1 MEARASYNQL
11 STASIRPTSVVLKAD
26 DDDANKS
33 PCCQQD
39 ANTDSNY
46 LCSPVVQRISTG
58 EEKDRPPAESD
69 KVTRLTVKAGD
80 TTTTSSGVVRRNRAA
95 ASQNRARLV
104 QSLYIS
110 SSEPSVS
117 FQSALSRFQKLA
129 SCQSSADGISSTAN
143 ESVGNFGCSDSEPG
157 DSHVKNGNASA
168 ESVSQAVSSRQ
179 SEELPISTG
188 NSVDCKTIQT
198 DESFLQLYR
207 SKRKLQ
213 ARRSEAVSNKE
224 KRLGQSRR
232 PEAALELKSFSD
244 RPSLSR
250 PLGGY
255 STSSKDGPRRSA
267 MPEAV
272 QRTAGSLLT
281 SVDRL
286 SLPMEYSSPEAKDT
300 FSHSMRP
307 EAVLKTAGSLLTSVD
322 RLSLPKEYSPPE
334 AKETFSHSV
343 RPEAV
348 LRNVV
353 SSPVFIKERLNL
365 GWEASPGVPPVKPVR
380 GQCWDLANLSSS
392 LQPPSSMSPQGVAR
406 PPVVTSA
413 PYKRSLSRS
422 SQCLLSSSLSVQSLC
437 SPPALPWDHQRSRD
451 HLAHQ
456 DWEAK
461 FFSDCVYE
469 GQSTLV

>member
-26 DDDANKS
+26 DDANRS

-39 ANTDSNY
+39 ANTDNNY
-46 LCSPVVQRISTG
+46 LGSPVVQRIFSSG
-58 EEKDRPPAESD
+58 EEKERPPPAVSD
-69 KVTRLTVKAGD
+69 KVSRLMVKAGD
-80 TTTTSSGVVRRNRAA
+80 TTTSSGTTVLRRNRAA

-129 SCQSSADGISSTAN
+129 SCQSSADVAISSTAKSCSDS
-143 ESVGNFGCSDSEPG
+143 ESVGKFGCSDAELLS
-157 DSHVKNGNASA
+157 DSHVKNRKASA
-168 ESVSQAVSSRQ
+168 EVGESVSPAGISSRQ
-179 SEELPISTG
+179 PEDTSISAG

-213 ARRSEAVSNKE
+213 ARRSEAVSSEE
-224 KRLGQSRR
+224 KRLGHQSRR
-232 PEAALELKSFSD
+232 PEAALEPRGYSSPTTDD
-244 RPSLSR
+244 RSSLSR
-250 PLGGY
+250 TLGGY
-255 STSSKDGPRRSA
+255 SPSSKDEPRRS
-267 MPEAV
+267 V
-272 QRTAGSLLT
+272 
-281 SVDRL
+281 
-286 SLPMEYSSPEAKDT
+286 
-300 FSHSMRP
+300 RP
-307 EAVLKTAGSLLTSVD
+307 DAVLRTAGSLLTSVD
-322 RLSLPKEYSPPE
+322 RLSLPKEYSLPE

-353 SSPVFIKERLNL
+353 SSPVFKERLNF
-365 GWEASPGVPPVKPVR
+365 GWEASPGVPPVR
-380 GQCWDLANLSSS
+380 GQCWDLSNLSSS
-392 LQPPSSMSPQGVAR
+392 LQPSSMSPQGVARR

-422 SQCLLSSSLSVQSLC
+422 SQCLLSSSSSSLSVQSLC

>member
-11 STASIRPTSVVLKAD
+11 STASIRPTSVVLKSAD
-26 DDDANKS
+26 DDDAHRS
-33 PCCQQD
+33 PCSQQD
-39 ANTDSNY
+39 ANTDNNY
-46 LCSPVVQRISTG
+46 LCSPVVQRIFSNG
-58 EEKDRPPAESD
+58 EEKKERPPAVLD
-69 KVTRLTVKAGD
+69 KVTRLMVKAGD
-80 TTTTSSGVVRRNRAA
+80 TTTTSLGTDVVRRNRAAAA

-129 SCQSSADGISSTAN
+129 SCQASANVGLSSAAKSCSDN
-143 ESVGNFGCSDSEPG
+143 ESEPC
-157 DSHVKNGNASA
+157 DSHVKNGSASA
-168 ESVSQAVSSRQ
+168 EVSESVSPASISSRQ
-179 SEELPISTG
+179 AEDTPLSTG
-188 NSVDCKTIQT
+188 SSVDCKTIQT

-207 SKRKLQ
+207 TKRKLH
-213 ARRSEAVSNKE
+213 ARRSEALSSRE
-224 KRLGQSRR
+224 KRLGQPRR
-232 PEAALELKSFSD
+232 PEAALEPRGYSSPTTDD
-244 RPSLSR
+244 RSSLSR

-255 STSSKDGPRRSA
+255 SPSSKDGPRRSVR
-267 MPEAV
+267 PEAV
-272 QRTAGSLLT
+272 LRTAGSLLT

-286 SLPMEYSSPEAKDT
+286 SLPKDYSSPEAKD
-300 FSHSMRP
+300 
-307 EAVLKTAGSLLTSVD
+307 
-322 RLSLPKEYSPPE
+322 
-334 AKETFSHSV
+334 TFSHSV

-365 GWEASPGVPPVKPVR
+365 GWEASPGGVPPVKPVR

-392 LQPPSSMSPQGVAR
+392 LQPPSSMSPQEVARR
-406 PPVVTSA
+406 PPVVTSAHSA

-422 SQCLLSSSLSVQSLC
+422 SQCLLSSSSSSLSVQSLC
-437 SPPALPWDHQRSRD
+437 SPPALPWEHQRSRD